1 MNNQQEELT
10 VNEVSIFNFNNNELE
25 VLYGSRGE
33 PLFHANTVCKILG
46 FGNPRQA
53 LNTHVDTDDVQKL
66 DTSTNRGVQQTN
78 YVNESG
84 LYALI
89 LGCTKPEAKTFKK
102 WVTSEVLPSIRTKGS
117 YNLTDNPP
125 LTYLESLELLIK
137 KEKERQLLLDTNQR
151 LVTQKEQAKLENG
164 KSKLGATVSQVN
176 KRLGT
181 DYKWQPLQ
189 RWCENERVLPE
200 IIYPNGYTSI
210 SAKVYPYEAW
220 LDVYELDLDLLF
232 GD

>member
-1 MNNQQEELT
+1 MLQQ
-10 VNEVSIFNFNNNELE
+10 FNFQDHTVRV
-25 VLYGSRGE
+25 VLDE
-33 PLFHANTVCKILG
+33 DNQPMFVAKDIATILG
-46 FGNPRQA
+46 YA
-53 LNTHVDTDDVQKL
+53 DTSKAINTHCGGVVILRPISDSLGRSQEMRVIYEPDLYRLIFGSKL
-66 DTSTNRGVQQTN
+66 PSAQQFQN
-78 YVNESG
+78 
-84 LYALI
+84 
-89 LGCTKPEAKTFKK
+89 
-102 WVTSEVLPSIRTKGS
+102 WVFEEVLPSIRTKGA

-189 RWCENERVLPE
+189 RYCENESILPE

-210 SAKVYPYEAW
+210 SAKAYPYDAW
-220 LDVYELDLDLLF
+220 LDVYELDLNLVF
-232 GD
+232 GETL

>member
-1 MNNQQEELT
+1 M
-10 VNEVSIFNFNNNELE
+10 SDIIKFNFNDHELE
-25 VLYGSRGE
+25 VAYGSNGE
-33 PLFHANTVCKILG
+33 LLFHANTICTILG

-53 LNTHVDTDDVQKL
+53 LTTHVDADDVHKL
-66 DTSTNRGVQQTN
+66 DTPTGGGIQQVN

-84 LYALI
+84 LYALM
-89 LGCTKPEAKTFKK
+89 LGCTKPQAKSFKK
-102 WVTSEVLPSIRTKGS
+102 WVTSEVLPSIRAKGS

-125 LTYLESLELLIK
+125 LTYMESLELLLK
-137 KEKERQLLLDTNQR
+137 KEKERQLLLDSNQK

-164 KSKLGATVSQVN
+164 KSILGATVSQVN

-189 RWCENERVLPE
+189 RYCENENILPE

-210 SAKVYPYEAW
+210 SAKAYPYEAW
-220 LDVYELDLDLLF
+220 FDVYELDLNLVF
-232 GD
+232 GETL